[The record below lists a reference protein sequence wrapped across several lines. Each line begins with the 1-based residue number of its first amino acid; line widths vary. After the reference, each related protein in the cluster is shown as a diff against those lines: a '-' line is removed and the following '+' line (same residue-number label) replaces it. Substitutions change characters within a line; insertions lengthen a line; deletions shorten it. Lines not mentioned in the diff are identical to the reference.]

1 MTEGVRNVYIFIKK
15 SDDDFYS
22 KTQAFTVAFNNELI
36 NYYGHY
42 TLLKPS
48 QLTADRTT
56 LNEDAVDKVKDVVKY
71 YLYLLKCDTPR
82 PFFRNYRDVYK
93 YIKNA

>member
-1 MTEGVRNVYIFIKK
+1 MTEGARSVYIFIKK
-15 SDDDFYS
+15 SDDDFYG
-22 KTQAFTVAFNNELI
+22 KIQALIVVFNNELI
-36 NYYGHY
+36 NYYGYY
-42 TLLKPS
+42 TLFKPL
-48 QLTADRTT
+48 QLAVDRVT